1 MSFVT
6 DLGLSCTLTPVAVNG
21 PHVML
26 SFKSTCLVRFVAERV
41 GSLYYLKNIC
51 NYESYN
57 IGGSFNFGGNPALS
71 LRATSTQTRCSFYL
85 AARLCVVE
93 EPKIA
98 DSIAAF
104 IIVIILQL
112 SRNLYTNFEYN
123 I

>member
-41 GSLYYLKNIC
+41 GSLYY
-51 NYESYN
+51 S
-57 IGGSFNFGGNPALS
+57 
-71 LRATSTQTRCSFYL
+71 
-85 AARLCVVE
+85 
-93 EPKIA
+93 KIYVIM
-98 DSIAAF
+98 SH
-104 IIVIILQL
+104 IILGVVLILGEIPL
-112 SRNLYTNFEYN
+112 SRYEQRRRKPDVHF